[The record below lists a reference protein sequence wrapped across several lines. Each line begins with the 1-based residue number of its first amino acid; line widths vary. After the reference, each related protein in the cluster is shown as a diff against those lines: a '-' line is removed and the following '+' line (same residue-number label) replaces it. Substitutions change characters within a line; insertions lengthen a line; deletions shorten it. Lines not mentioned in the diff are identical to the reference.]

1 MSIGEI
7 GMGWFLKGVEVLFWI
22 VAYVLVNYFSI
33 DIAWEWI
40 GLRGWE
46 AFIFSVGVLV
56 ISSITF
62 VGYVLRVVEGEW

>member
-7 GMGWFLKGVEVLFWI
+7 GIGLFLKGVEILFWI
-22 VAYVLVNYFSI
+22 VAYLLVNYFSI
-33 DIAWEWI
+33 DIAWEVV
-40 GLRGWE
+40 GLIGWE

-62 VGYVLRVVEGEW
+62 VGYVLGVVEG